1 MFIQDTEEA
10 PAVIPTLHDY
20 VYKFNI
26 YCYTIMAFL
35 ALI

>member
-10 PAVIPTLHDY
+10 PALIPTLHDY
-20 VYKFNI
+20 VYKYNI
-26 YCYTIMAFL
+26 HCYIIMAIL